1 MFKEDFNVSWTQQG
15 TVKGLLRGIISGTTL
30 DEHTAVALELDGVRA
45 AATSLVSDAV
55 LDAIYVNIHTHLI
68 PNGRHVI
75 ALRLEIDGHSVR
87 SAPSVVEVSND
98 GSLAVAVEKSMR
110 DNGTPLVFL
119 GQCDSS
125 AYDYSDVALTPW
137 HEREPAQV
145 EEHIRGLQD
154 AGVVNDLEA
163 DALRSFSKNG
173 FMVLEGLIPDAAV
186 DQANRDMDE
195 AIDSKYQGYKYGQST
210 RLEQMHVTFPGIRDI
225 WLNKD
230 VHRLL
235 GAIFG
240 TPSEPCQSLVYVF
253 GSQQDAHQDTI
264 HLTPFPA
271 GYMCGVWVALE
282 DVRDNSGELVV
293 YPGSHRL
300 PRVYLK
306 DEECAKVG
314 GDWSEFGQKVVGR
327 WSKMISDA
335 GLERSVYKAKRGS
348 VLIWHENLMHAGSV
362 RIDKSLSRRSMVS
375 HCFAQGSVV
384 YYDSTGLVGSSTS
397 LSSI

>member
-1 MFKEDFNVSWTQQG
+1 MFKERLTVSWTQQG
-15 TVKGLLRGIISGTTL
+15 TVKGLLRGIIVGAAL
-30 DEHTAVALELDGVRA
+30 DESTTVALELDGVRTVVA
-45 AATSLVSDAV
+45 PLVGDAV
-55 LDAIYVNIHTHLI
+55 PDAIYVNIHTHLI
-68 PNGRHVI
+68 PNGPHVI
-75 ALRLEIDGHSVR
+75 VLHVEKEGRNVG
-87 SAPSVVEVSND
+87 SAPFSVEVSND
-98 GSLAVAVEKSMR
+98 GALAVAVEKSMR
-110 DNGTPLVFL
+110 DSGTPLVFL

-125 AYDYSDVALTPW
+125 AYDYGDVVLKPW
-137 HEREPAQV
+137 HEREPAEV
-145 EEHIRGLQD
+145 EAHIGALQ
-154 AGVVNDLEA
+154 ATGVVNDVEA

-173 FMVLEGLIPDAAV
+173 FMVIEGLIPDASI
-186 DQANRDMDE
+186 DQANLDMDE
-195 AIDSKYQGYKYGQST
+195 AIDSKYQGYEYGQST
-210 RLEQMHVTFPGIRDI
+210 RLEQMHVTFPGIREI

-282 DVRDNSGELVV
+282 DVRDDSGELVV

-314 GDWSEFGQKVVGR
+314 TDWSEFGQKIVGR
-327 WSKMISDA
+327 WSKMISEA
-335 GLERSVYKAKRGS
+335 GLQRSVYKAKRGS